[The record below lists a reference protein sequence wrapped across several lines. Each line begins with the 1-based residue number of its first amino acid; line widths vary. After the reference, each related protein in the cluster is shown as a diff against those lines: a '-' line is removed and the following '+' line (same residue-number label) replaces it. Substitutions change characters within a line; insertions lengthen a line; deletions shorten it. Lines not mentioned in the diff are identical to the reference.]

1 MPLQTYR
8 RKRRFADTPEPA
20 AGGKRGKAP
29 IFVVQLH
36 HASHRH
42 YDFRLEVDGA
52 LKSWAVPKGPS
63 LDPSVKRL
71 AVEVEDHPLSYAKF
85 SGDIPKGNYGAGHVD
100 IFDYGTWQAE
110 GSARAD
116 LKRGELKF
124 VLHGKILRG
133 SWVLVRTK
141 REAAK
146 PQWLLIK
153 HHDEFS
159 SKSEADDFVADEP
172 KKPVAEIGKTSRR
185 KKSASLKNGAFAPEL
200 CRTTTAPPA
209 GDAWLHEAKWDGY
222 RLLTTVVAGVVRLWS
237 RNAIEWTVRLPEIVA
252 AIRKLKL
259 DNAKL
264 DGELVVLDGNRAD
277 FNKLQARLAG
287 ENDATLIYML
297 FDAPYLDG
305 ESLRDVPLIERKQ
318 RLSKL
323 LRKSKQQV
331 LRFSEHHVG
340 AGETV
345 MQQAVAAGI
354 EGIVSKRLDSPYRG
368 GRNGDWIKIK
378 ARMSDEFAVIGFSQP
393 QGIRSG
399 IGALLLG
406 KPAEDGFRYVGRVG
420 TGFSAEKLREL
431 RTMLDKNIV
440 DKAPSD
446 TSLLERKYR
455 NNAVWVSPKLVVEV
469 YFQGRGGNGLLRQ
482 PAFKTLRED
491 KTVHDLSEK
500 TSSKKTSA
508 KAQPDK
514 AQKAEPKRAT
524 PSTGEIEITHPER
537 KAIPALNVT
546 KQDVADYYSLVS
558 AWLLP
563 EIANRPLS
571 VLRCPDGIHSAC
583 FFQKHAG
590 KGWGEHIKSITIK
603 EKNGSAEYLCIDDVL
618 GLLELVQMNVLE
630 LHPWNTHARDLKRAD
645 RLVFDL
651 DPHASVTWKR
661 MVAAA
666 RILRKHL
673 ASIGLESF
681 VRTSGGKGLHVVV
694 PLRPTVAWAK
704 VKAFAQAIAVA
715 MSTLQPDEFVAVAGD
730 KNRQGK
736 IFIDWLRNTAGATS
750 VASYSLRAR
759 DAGGVAMPLTW
770 DELGKVKSGDAFTI
784 RNVPARLQRRR
795 GDPWA
800 EFERIEQGLPK
811 ID

>member
-8 RKRRFADTPEPA
+8 RKRRFADTPEPV

-42 YDFRLEVDGA
+42 YDFRLELDGA
-52 LKSWAVPKGPS
+52 LKSWAIPKGPS

-100 IFDYGTWQAE
+100 IFDHGTWQAE

-159 SKSEADDFVADEP
+159 GRNEADDFVADDS
-172 KKPVAEIGKTSRR
+172 KKSVAAPVKTSRG
-185 KKSASLKNGAFAPEL
+185 KKSDALKNSAFAPEL
-200 CRTTTAPPA
+200 CRSMTTPPV
-209 GDAWLHEAKWDGY
+209 GDTWLHEAKWDGY
-222 RLLTTVVAGVVRLWS
+222 RLLTTVVEDQVRVWS
-237 RNAIEWTVRLPEIVA
+237 RNAIEWTERLPEIVV

-259 DNAKL
+259 NNAHL
-264 DGELVVLDGNRAD
+264 DGELVVLDHDRAD
-277 FNKLQARLAG
+277 FNSLQARLAG
-287 ENDATLIYML
+287 ENDAKLIYML
-297 FDAPYLDG
+297 FDAPFLDG
-305 ESLRDVPLIERKQ
+305 ESLRDIPLLERKK

-323 LRKSKQQV
+323 LGKSRHQA

-340 AGETV
+340 AGATM

-354 EGIVSKRLDSPYRG
+354 EGIVSKRIDSPYCA

-378 ARMSDEFAVIGFSQP
+378 SRMSDEFAVIGFSRP
-393 QGIRSG
+393 QGSRSG

-406 KPAEDGFRYVGRVG
+406 KSAADGFCYVGRVG
-420 TGFSAEKLREL
+420 TGFSAEQLREL
-431 RTMLDKNIV
+431 RKMLDKSIV
-440 DKAPSD
+440 DEAPAD

-455 NNAVWVSPKLVVEV
+455 NNAIWVRPELVVEV

-491 KTVHDLSEK
+491 KTVRDLSEK
-500 TSSKKTSA
+500 PSRKKA
-508 KAQPDK
+508 AAARDNK
-514 AQKAEPKRAT
+514 AQKAKPPRVTA
-524 PSTGEIEITHPER
+524 SLHVVEISHPER
-537 KAIPALNVT
+537 KAIPALDVT
-546 KQDVADYYSLVS
+546 KQDVANYYSEVS
-558 AWLLP
+558 TWLLP
-563 EIANRPLS
+563 EIVHRPLS
-571 VLRCPDGIHSAC
+571 VLRCPDGVGSAC

-590 KGWGEHIKSITIK
+590 KGWGDHIKSITVE
-603 EKNGSAEYLCIDDVL
+603 EKDGTAEYLSIDDET

-630 LHPWNTHARDLKRAD
+630 LHPWNTRAGDLKRAD

-651 DPHASVTWKR
+651 DPHATVTWKR

-730 KNRQGK
+730 KNRHGK

-784 RNVPARLQRRR
+784 RNVPMRLKRRR
-795 GDPWA
+795 LDPWA
-800 EFERIEQGLPK
+800 GFDRIEQGLPK